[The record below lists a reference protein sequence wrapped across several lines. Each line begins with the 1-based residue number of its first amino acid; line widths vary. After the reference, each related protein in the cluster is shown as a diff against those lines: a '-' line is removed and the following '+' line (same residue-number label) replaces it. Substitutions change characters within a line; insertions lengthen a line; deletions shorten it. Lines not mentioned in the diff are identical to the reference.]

1 VIAKA
6 ELPLAAAT
14 TVVTVASTVAFAPPL
29 SSHRIP
35 MDDLFLILLIGV
47 LLPLVKLI
55 C

>member
-14 TVVTVASTVAFAPPL
+14 TVLTVASAVAIAPPL

-35 MDDLFLILLIGV
+35 MDDPLLILLIGV
-47 LLPLVKLI
+47 LLLLVKLI

>member
-14 TVVTVASTVAFAPPL
+14 TVVTVAIAPPL
-29 SSHRIP
+29 SSHSLP